1 MQSFQVPQYIEEES
15 RLIGSLTFTQV
26 IILVF
31 GGALV
36 YLSYSLLTS
45 WISLLLIILIGSAT
59 IILAFLQVDGTPTYK
74 LIMPLIKHIWL
85 PRVYIWK
92 KPYINTSIPQ
102 QSTKETNQTAS
113 PLLTNK
119 SKSKIDIS
127 ELTKILNKEDK

>member
-45 WISLLLIILIGSAT
+45 WVSLLLIILIGSAT

-74 LIMPLIKHIWL
+74 LIMPLIKHI
-85 PRVYIWK
+85 
-92 KPYINTSIPQ
+92 
-102 QSTKETNQTAS
+102 
-113 PLLTNK
+113 
-119 SKSKIDIS
+119 
-127 ELTKILNKEDK
+127 